1 MKELGTTSDGRNDAD
16 ITNDNIESVTIKYY
30 TMTTTKDK
38 VRIFTKEAPTIENKM
53 DIRLEVEEVRS
64 IKAEPRAMIM
74 IDQDENG
81 AILDTVKKYYS

>member
-1 MKELGTTSDGRNDAD
+1 
-16 ITNDNIESVTIKYY
+16 
-30 TMTTTKDK
+30 MTTTKDK
-38 VRIFTKEAPTIENKM
+38 DRIFTKDAPTIENKM

-81 AILDTVKKYYS
+81 AILDTIKKY

>member
-1 MKELGTTSDGRNDAD
+1 
-16 ITNDNIESVTIKYY
+16 
-30 TMTTTKDK
+30 MTTTKDK
-38 VRIFTKEAPTIENKM
+38 DRIYTKEAPTIENKM

-81 AILDTVKKYYS
+81 AILDTVKKY